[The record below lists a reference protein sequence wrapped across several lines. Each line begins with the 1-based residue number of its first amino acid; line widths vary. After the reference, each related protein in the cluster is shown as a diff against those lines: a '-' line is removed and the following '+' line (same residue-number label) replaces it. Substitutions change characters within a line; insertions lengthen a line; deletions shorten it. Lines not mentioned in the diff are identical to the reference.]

1 MRDLGTPVYPK
12 RFFEAVFAALGER
25 AAAVV
30 IYLEGVPVS
39 GAVMI
44 HWRDRIKVPWAGTLH
59 AVNPMAINMRLYW
72 ELLQLAIQ
80 RQCSA
85 FDFGR
90 CSRNGGTYRF
100 KAQWGAEPVQLYW
113 RSQNLTAT
121 EKAIGVL
128 DQRSKLGTA
137 VKIWSRLPLSLTN
150 RLGPIISPRL
160 PW

>member
-1 MRDLGTPVYPK
+1 VFDALGT
-12 RFFEAVFAALGER
+12 R

-59 AVNPMAINMRLYW
+59 SVNPMSINMRLYW
-72 ELLQLAIQ
+72 ELLQVAIE
-80 RQCSA
+80 RQCSV

-90 CSRNGGTYRF
+90 CTREGGTYRF
-100 KAQWGAEPVQLYW
+100 KAQWGGEPVQLYW
-113 RSQNLTAT
+113 RSHDLTGVDKVSA
-121 EKAIGVL
+121 VL
-128 DQRSKLGTA
+128 DQRSKLESA
-137 VKIWSRLPLSLTN
+137 VKIWSKLPLSLAN
-150 RLGPIISPRL
+150 RVGPIISPRL